1 MPSVAVY
8 VVEFKFSRGFESYL
22 RSHST
27 VGRAAPRFDGSGS
40 DAADFTR
47 MAKFCRVLHSFKAKF
62 GILFSRYGIS
72 GHSGSTFAARE
83 LLRIFQD
90 RGTVI
95 VVIELQDLESVAAG
109 QEFHL
114 STEDSLRVG
123 STKSPP
129 VPFTRVIE
137 SFDL

>member
-1 MPSVAVY
+1 MPSVAVS

-62 GILFSRYGIS
+62 AILFSQVWNLWTQWQHLCRMG
-72 GHSGSTFAARE
+72 A
-83 LLRIFQD
+83 
-90 RGTVI
+90 
-95 VVIELQDLESVAAG
+95 IENFPGPRDGDCSDPAP
-109 QEFHL
+109 
-114 STEDSLRVG
+114 R
-123 STKSPP
+123 P
-129 VPFTRVIE
+129 
-137 SFDL
+137 